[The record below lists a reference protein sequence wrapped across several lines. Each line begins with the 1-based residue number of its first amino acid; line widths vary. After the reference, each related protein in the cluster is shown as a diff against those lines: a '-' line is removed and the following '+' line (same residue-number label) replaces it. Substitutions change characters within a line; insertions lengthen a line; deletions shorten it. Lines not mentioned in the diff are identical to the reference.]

1 MGTASHNGSLS
12 QQRWHDAAYWCL
24 LAVSCAAFLVMNV
37 LTTLK
42 EDDLAFS
49 LIEGVWTP
57 IDSLWD
63 LVRSHV
69 NHFVDSNGRT
79 ANLVASLFCGLL
91 GKTFFNICNTLMFG
105 LLAHVLCLLTVGRS
119 SLLALSMFLVMVGTC
134 FPIPGETMLWLDGSC
149 NYMWAITLS
158 LLLAWHL
165 NRRREVQ
172 LRWGGA
178 VVLFLAAFVAGSFNE
193 ATSFGFFMGWCLYYA
208 VNRQYFNRRAAVAL
222 AGYLLGIM
230 VIVASPGAW
239 QRASSG
245 EIVTNLALSDLLSS
259 RWFIFSEKIC
269 RFYLPVAAMVVGL
282 LALLLRKGKEVLQ
295 SPWTYVFMAMSLVM
309 FLLGVIHERAYAPLV
324 TVAFIIVVIAAHW
337 LLERWPVVRVASVVA
352 CLALAGFTFARG
364 IKMLSA
370 YKAYDDQVVSE
381 IIAAPRQAVLL
392 ERHFDGYS
400 RFVKPMNYN
409 STDYFGHEVVYCGY
423 YGKDNVQFV
432 NDSVYVRFHSGRL
445 LDGAAELPLKSDC
458 PDVIGD
464 ILSFDDQDYM
474 ILTLRL
480 DTLPCTPQTARYYM
494 TDPDEAMSPAERER
508 RHNYGLITDYTP
520 QGFYPLSYQGLNLL
534 VFPLMDNTTSRIVF
548 PLDYD
553 VSRDEVTISR

>member
-1 MGTASHNGSLS
+1 MGAASHSGYLA
-12 QQRWHDAAYWCL
+12 QQRWHGIAYWCL
-24 LAVSCAAFLVMNV
+24 LAVSCAVFLVMNV
-37 LTTLK
+37 LTTFK

-57 IDSLWD
+57 IESLWD
-63 LVRSHV
+63 LARSHV

-91 GKTFFNICNTLMFG
+91 GKTLFNICNALVFG
-105 LLAHVLCLLTVGRS
+105 LLAHVLCLLTVGRR

-134 FPIPGETMLWLDGSC
+134 FPVPGETMLWLDGSC

-165 NRRREVQ
+165 MRNRDMP

-178 VVLFLAAFVAGSFNE
+178 VALFLAAFVAGSFNE

-208 VNRQYFNRRAAVAL
+208 VNRHCLNRRVAIAL

-239 QRASSG
+239 QRASG
-245 EIVTNLALSDLLSS
+245 DIVTNLAFSDLLSS
-259 RWFIFSEKIC
+259 RWFIFSEKLC
-269 RFYLPVAAMVVGL
+269 RFYLPVAAMAVGV
-282 LALLLRKGKEVLQ
+282 LALLFRKGKEVLQ
-295 SPWTYVFMAMSLVM
+295 SPWTYIFLAISLVM
-309 FLLGVIHERAYAPLV
+309 FLLGVIHERAYSPLV

-364 IKMLSA
+364 ITVLSA
-370 YKAYDDQVVSE
+370 YKTYDDQVVEE

-392 ERHFDGYS
+392 ERQFDGYS

-409 STDYFGHEVVYCGY
+409 STVFFGHEIVYCGY

-432 NDSVYVRFHSGRL
+432 SDSIHARFHSGRL
-445 LDGAAELPLKSDC
+445 LEGAAKLPLKSDC
-458 PDVIGD
+458 PNVVGD
-464 ILSFDDQDYM
+464 ILSFDNQDYM
-474 ILTLRL
+474 VVTLRL

-494 TDPDEAMSPAERER
+494 ADPDKALTVAERER

-520 QGFYPLSYQGLNLL
+520 QGFYPLSYQGHNFLI
-534 VFPLMDNTTSRIVF
+534 FPLMDSTTSRIVF

-553 VSRDEVTISR
+553 LSRGEVTISR